1 MSFAIPTMES
11 QWRDV
16 QPLVYRSDLPEI
28 LYSPLKQDSD
38 LIVLYSDE
46 DDIQSA
52 ALYKAF
58 VMPEIHDI
66 FTPYVFVSGL
76 NVSNS
81 DYQDIFAGIHES
93 AMQLAVDLVEHF

>member
-1 MSFAIPTMES
+1 MSFAIPTMAS

-66 FTPYVFVSGL
+66 C
-76 NVSNS
+76 S